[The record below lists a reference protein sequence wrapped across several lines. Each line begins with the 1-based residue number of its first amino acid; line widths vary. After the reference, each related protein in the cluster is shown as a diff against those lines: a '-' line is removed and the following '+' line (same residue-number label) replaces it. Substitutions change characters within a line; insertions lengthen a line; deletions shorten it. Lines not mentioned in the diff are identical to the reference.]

1 MDVTGICQLFALKAE
16 KCGEKFKSLSF
27 GFGFSPK
34 SVRKALSRLKN
45 HHPVI
50 HPPNPPSSIPP
61 VMEGDTIS
69 SKSEARALGPAGIS
83 PNPQEKVT
91 VAVGADNSGS
101 QSKDDVLPISL
112 TSLTYPSSIFRLI
125 SSHSHELNSCVFS
138 PNQQIFGDQEKLI
151 EKPGRNGDKD
161 LLNVSKDQ
169 WNGFG
174 NEFWNG
180 GGVGEKYNQWMEI
193 GWLAHNRSVC
203 STY

>member
-138 PNQQIFGDQEKLI
+138 PNQQIVGDQEKLI
-151 EKPGRNGDKD
+151 GTPGRNGDKD

-174 NEFWNG
+174 NKFWND
-180 GGVGEKYNQWMEI
+180 GGVGEKCNQWMEI

>member
-1 MDVTGICQLFALKAE
+1 MDSKDKICQFFALKAG
-16 KCGEKFKSLSF
+16 KVGEKFKSVSF

-34 SVRKALSRLKN
+34 SFRQALSRLKN

-50 HPPNPPSSIPP
+50 HPPNPP
-61 VMEGDTIS
+61 IS
-69 SKSEARALGPAGIS
+69 YSPEALASGRAAGIS
-83 PNPQEKVT
+83 LNPQEKVT
-91 VAVGADNSGS
+91 EAVGEDNSGS
-101 QSKDDVLPISL
+101 QSNECDIVSPISL
-112 TSLTYPSSIFRLI
+112 TSPTYPSSIFRLI
-125 SSHSHELNSCVFS
+125 SSHAHELNSCVFS

-151 EKPGRNGDKD
+151 EKPGRSGDKD
-161 LLNVSKDQ
+161 RLNVSKDQ

-180 GGVGEKYNQWMEI
+180 GGVGGKCNQWMEI

>member
-1 MDVTGICQLFALKAE
+1 MDSKDKICQFFALKAG
-16 KCGEKFKSLSF
+16 KVGEKFKSVSF

-34 SVRKALSRLKN
+34 SFRQALSRLKN
-45 HHPVI
+45 HHPVV
-50 HPPNPPSSIPP
+50 HPPNPP
-61 VMEGDTIS
+61 IS
-69 SKSEARALGPAGIS
+69 YSPEALASGRAAGIS
-83 PNPQEKVT
+83 LNPQEKVT
-91 VAVGADNSGS
+91 EAVGEDNSGS
-101 QSKDDVLPISL
+101 QSNECDIVSPISL
-112 TSLTYPSSIFRLI
+112 TSPTYPSSIFRLI
-125 SSHSHELNSCVFS
+125 SSHAHELNSCVFS

>member
-1 MDVTGICQLFALKAE
+1 MDSKDKICQFFALKAG
-16 KCGEKFKSLSF
+16 KVGEKFKSVSF

-34 SVRKALSRLKN
+34 SFRQALSRLKN
-45 HHPVI
+45 HHPVV
-50 HPPNPPSSIPP
+50 HPPNPP
-61 VMEGDTIS
+61 IS
-69 SKSEARALGPAGIS
+69 YSPEALASGRAAGIS
-83 PNPQEKVT
+83 LNPQEKVT
-91 VAVGADNSGS
+91 EAVGEDNSGS
-101 QSKDDVLPISL
+101 QSNECDIVSPISL
-112 TSLTYPSSIFRLI
+112 TSPTYPSSIFRLI
-125 SSHSHELNSCVFS
+125 SSHAHELNSCVFS

-180 GGVGEKYNQWMEI
+180 GGVGGKCNQWMEI

>member
-1 MDVTGICQLFALKAE
+1 MDSKDKICQFFALKAG
-16 KCGEKFKSLSF
+16 KVGEKFKSVSF

-34 SVRKALSRLKN
+34 SFRQALSRLKN

-50 HPPNPPSSIPP
+50 HPPNPP
-61 VMEGDTIS
+61 IS
-69 SKSEARALGPAGIS
+69 YSPEALASGRAAGIS
-83 PNPQEKVT
+83 LNPQEKVT
-91 VAVGADNSGS
+91 EAVGEDNSGS
-101 QSKDDVLPISL
+101 QSNECDIVSPISL
-112 TSLTYPSSIFRLI
+112 TSPTYPPSIFRLI
-125 SSHSHELNSCVFS
+125 ASHSHELNSCVFS

-151 EKPGRNGDKD
+151 EKPGRSGDKD
-161 LLNVSKDQ
+161 RLNVSKDQ

>member
-1 MDVTGICQLFALKAE
+1 MDSKDKICQFFALKVG
-16 KCGEKFKSLSF
+16 KVGEKFKSVSF

-34 SVRKALSRLKN
+34 SFRQALSRLKN
-45 HHPVI
+45 HHPVV
-50 HPPNPPSSIPP
+50 HPPNPP
-61 VMEGDTIS
+61 IS
-69 SKSEARALGPAGIS
+69 YSPEALASGRAAGIS
-83 PNPQEKVT
+83 LNPQEKVT
-91 VAVGADNSGS
+91 EAVGEDNSGS
-101 QSKDDVLPISL
+101 QSNECDIVSPISL
-112 TSLTYPSSIFRLI
+112 TSSTYPPSIFRLI

-138 PNQQIFGDQEKLI
+138 LNQQIFGDQEKLI

-174 NEFWNG
+174 NKLWND